1 MKQKNKN
8 IFELKIILYN
18 ILKLLSFIINVFVI
32 NSFFIGFTS
41 LLYLLIKDELY
52 ISYFSFGSMGKILFL
67 IEIIFLFW
75 IIPYF
80 YISTI
85 KKNSFSSYLLKKL
98 SVIKSNFKNGK
109 FHMFILFSLVAQVL
123 ITYLINQLWLKGQTR
138 NQLSIINNISKSI
151 NYNFYEGLFFII
163 FITIIFSPL
172 IEEYIFRHLITKIL
186 TKSFNNKTYANYI
199 NKKEALSEVILYVFS
214 SSLFSLMH
222 IPTNL
227 AEFSIYFSLGVL
239 LYFIYKKFG
248 YFGSVYLHF
257 INNLLGLIPIIIV
270 LCR

>member
-98 SVIKSNFKNGK
+98 SVISFKCTAG
-109 FHMFILFSLVAQVL
+109 FAASMTWCCSA
-123 ITYLINQLWLKGQTR
+123 
-138 NQLSIINNISKSI
+138 
-151 NYNFYEGLFFII
+151 
-163 FITIIFSPL
+163 
-172 IEEYIFRHLITKIL
+172 
-186 TKSFNNKTYANYI
+186 
-199 NKKEALSEVILYVFS
+199 
-214 SSLFSLMH
+214 
-222 IPTNL
+222 
-227 AEFSIYFSLGVL
+227 
-239 LYFIYKKFG
+239 
-248 YFGSVYLHF
+248 
-257 INNLLGLIPIIIV
+257 
-270 LCR
+270 